1 MTKLSLATIL
11 SYLGTFWLG
20 ILCCQ
25 ATVSL
30 AASLYAL
37 LSSSNDC
44 EDPVRAWLIVQASVI
59 PGLLLIY
66 LFTKRIGL
74 AFWIL
79 FCVTWAAL
87 GTSWAIDGDCS
98 DDYPEGYT
106 AAGVLIITDYTL
118 LGFVVAAGCVFG
130 ISVCIGQ
137 GLLSE
142 YEEVK

>member
-30 AASLYAL
+30 AACLYAL

-44 EDPVRAWLIVQASVI
+44 EDPVRAWLIVQASAL

-66 LFTKRIGL
+66 LFTKKFGL
-74 AFWIL
+74 IL
-79 FCVTWAAL
+79 WTLFIIPWAAL
-87 GTSWAIDGDCS
+87 GTIWAIDGDCS
-98 DDYPEGYT
+98 NDFPEGYV
-106 AAGVLIITDYTL
+106 AAGILIITDYTL
-118 LGFVVAAGCVFG
+118 LGLITIAACIFG
-130 ISVCIGQ
+130 ISACIGQ

-142 YEEVK
+142 YQEIK